1 MTPYTPPLADI
12 RFVLHAIAGIE
23 ELARLPGLAQ
33 ASPDLIDAVLE
44 EAGRFAREVL
54 APLSPIGDREG
65 ARLENGIVRMP
76 RGFAQAF
83 DAYRRGGWIGASFPE
98 AVGGQGLPRT
108 VGTALSEL
116 WNAADI
122 AFEICPLLTRGA
134 AEAIL
139 AHGTEA
145 QRALYARRLIAG
157 EWSGAMGLTEP
168 QAGTDLGAVRTRAEP
183 AARGFR
189 IRGQK
194 QFISYADH
202 DMAENTV
209 QLVLARLPD
218 APAGSRGLSLFIVP
232 KFLPDRDGRLG
243 PRNDWRVLKLEH
255 KIGIHASPTCLVAY
269 GEGEGA
275 VGELLGEPNRGLS
288 VIFTMIN
295 NARLAVGHEGL
306 GVSERAYQAALAYA
320 RTRVQGRIGERP
332 VAILA
337 WPDVRRMLVR
347 MRAQI
352 AAMRALCYWTAGFVD
367 RAAHDPDPSERARAA
382 DRVALLT
389 PVVKAWCTDLAQE
402 ITHAAIQIHG
412 GMGYVEETG
421 VAQPWRDARILPIY
435 EGTNGVQAMDL
446 VGRKLAMAEGRP
458 CRDLLAEL
466 RGDLET
472 VPGELRLPLREA
484 LDRLERATR
493 YVLETGEEHRGSA
506 ATAYLR
512 LFGHTLGGF
521 LLARGARAAL
531 AGAEGG
537 AAWPGLARFWCA
549 HLLPET
555 QGLLAS
561 VSAGAEGIDPA
572 LLEG

>member
-1 MTPYTPPLADI
+1 MTVFTPPLGDI
-12 RFVLHAIAGIE
+12 RFVLRAIAGIDE
-23 ELARLPGLAQ
+23 VARLPGLEH
-33 ASPDLIDAVLE
+33 ASPDLVDAVLE

-54 APLSPIGDREG
+54 APLSPVGDREG

-76 RGFAQAF
+76 RGFAEAF

-98 AVGGQGLPRT
+98 AMGGQDLPRT
-108 VGTALSEL
+108 LTTALSEL
-116 WNAADI
+116 WNAADV

-139 AHGTEA
+139 AHGTDA

-157 EWSGAMGLTEP
+157 EWTGAMGLTEP
-168 QAGTDLGAVRTRAEP
+168 QAGTDLGAVCTRAEP
-183 AARGFR
+183 AAGRFR

-202 DMAENTV
+202 DMAANTV

-218 APAGSRGLSLFIVP
+218 APVGSRGLSLFIVP
-232 KFLPDRDGRLG
+232 KFLPDADGRLG

-269 GEGEGA
+269 GENEGA
-275 VGELLGEPNRGLS
+275 IGELLGEPNRGLA

-295 NARLAVGHEGL
+295 NARLAVGHEAL
-306 GVSERAYQAALAYA
+306 GISERAYQAALAYA
-320 RTRVQGRIGERP
+320 RSRIQGRIGDRP

-337 WPDVRRMLVR
+337 WPDVRRTLVR

-367 RAAHDPDPSERARAA
+367 RSARHPDPAERARAA
-382 DRVALLT
+382 DRVALAT
-389 PVVKAWCTDLAQE
+389 PIVKAWCTDLAQE

-446 VGRKLAMAEGRP
+446 VGRKLAIADGRSV
-458 CRDLLAEL
+458 RDLLVEL

-472 VPGELRLPLREA
+472 VPGELRLALREA
-484 LDRLERATR
+484 LEGLEQATR
-493 YVLETGEEHRGSA
+493 YLRTAGEEHKGA
-506 ATAYLR
+506 AASAYLR

-521 LLARGARAAL
+521 LLARGARAVL
-531 AGAEGG
+531 AGAESGS
-537 AAWPGLARFWCA
+537 AWPGLARFWCA
-549 HLLPET
+549 HVLPET
-555 QGLLAS
+555 RGLVAS
-561 VSAGAEGIDPA
+561 VLAGAEGLDPA